1 VDGVGGACQ
10 ERGGGGRDTA
20 RSGTH
25 VSWAARSLQTATC
38 SRDNARAVAL
48 YARNGYALRRTI
60 PFWSLQ
66 RA

>member
-1 VDGVGGACQ
+1 LPFL
-10 ERGGGGRDTA
+10 
-20 RSGTH
+20 H
-25 VSWAARSLQTATC
+25 V

-66 RA
+66 RT